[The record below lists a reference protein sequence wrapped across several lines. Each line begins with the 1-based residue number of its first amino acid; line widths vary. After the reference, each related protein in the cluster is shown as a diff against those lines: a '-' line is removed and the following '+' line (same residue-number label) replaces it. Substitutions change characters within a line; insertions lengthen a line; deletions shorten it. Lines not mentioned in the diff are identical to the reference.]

1 MTSVKKEIQEKKYDY
16 PYHYMPFIGRK
27 GFAYR
32 GRFLKWGFEYLCYIM
47 HAKEIIDPLNAS
59 SLLDVGCGTGRF
71 ISLLSPEIKRILG
84 VDLSPKAIL
93 FAKAFFNNNREGN
106 IEFLESDVSNINEEF
121 DVVTAIEVLE
131 HVPDQDVHCFLKTL
145 EERVK
150 PNGYILISVPTVNY
164 RLIEKHYRHYNISLL
179 EQQVNEAT
187 NSLKVIKVDYVYR
200 ETKATRLYNLFTANK
215 LYFLESRHLN
225 RIYWN
230 YIWRKLRFSRE
241 REGKHMVVLI
251 KKYH

>member
-1 MTSVKKEIQEKKYDY
+1 MVTAKEEIQEKRYDY

-32 GRFLKWGFEYLCYIM
+32 GRFLRWGFEYLCYIL
-47 HAKEIIDPLNAS
+47 HAKEIIDSLRPT

-71 ISLLSPEIKRILG
+71 ISLLNPEIKRVLG

-93 FAKAFFNNNREGN
+93 FAKAFLNNNREGN
-106 IEFLESDVSNINEEF
+106 IELLESDATNINEEF

-131 HVPDQDVHCFLKTL
+131 HIPDQDVHHFLKTL

-150 PNGYILISVPTVNY
+150 PNGHILISVPTVNY
-164 RLIEKHYRHYNISLL
+164 RLIEKHYRHYNYSLL
-179 EQQVNEAT
+179 EQDINKAT
-187 NSLKVIKVDYVYR
+187 NSLKITKVDYVYR
-200 ETKATRLYNLFTANK
+200 ETKATRLYNFFTANK
-215 LYFLESRHLN
+215 LYLLESRHLN

-230 YIWRKLRFSRE
+230 YIWRKLRFSGE
-241 REGKHMVVLI
+241 HDGKHMVVLI
-251 KKYH
+251 KKHH